1 MSLTKL
7 LNEAGV
13 SNEDITPA
21 APLVEQT
28 VVSPVDSPSAAIPVA
43 ETVVEAAPVV
53 EPVPETV
60 AVPVTAPLE
69 PAVVES
75 VVAPVAEAPL
85 PVEAVVAEQVIP
97 TVPVVEAQAAIA
109 EAVEI
114 TQIEATAC
122 QVEAEQLAVKEKA
135 DELLDIQTSLESLS
149 SIIRKAGANGVTN
162 QTAEVIQSQL
172 RSINRRLGV
181 DSQFVST
188 ESFNSRDLREQ
199 HNVATIALED
209 IKTSVKVAKNKF
221 IDLLEKILALFK
233 RAASNWLDG
242 LVSLDKKVDKLD
254 QRLGALKKTGG
265 GGSFTLH
272 NAGLVVHNDSID
284 IPEDIPGLAH
294 FAAVSYPD
302 VVTKYLD
309 QSAKTLLK
317 YKPSDFDPERIKE
330 EFERHAKPLAY
341 LIELQVEKDELPGGH
356 HLDVDAGGLSFGIKG
371 ETPAG
376 VDKEVD
382 IETTVE
388 LRKKVR
394 LIKEIVEQ
402 IKKIRPEVEKIDKA
416 GKRLIEAAR
425 RATPGAGEDQKE
437 AQDFYNIVYE
447 AVSRSAAAKPRVDE
461 VIKYL
466 VRYLNAQVAIVNTMA
481 DQIEKEKED

>member
-1 MSLTKL
+1 MSLTAL
-7 LNEAGV
+7 LKEAGV
-13 SNEDITPA
+13 SNEDITA
-21 APLVEQT
+21 SEPLVQET
-28 VVSPVDSPSAAIPVA
+28 VVSPVDSPSAAIPVVDA
-43 ETVVEAAPVV
+43 VVETAPVV

-60 AVPVTAPLE
+60 AAPVTAPLE

-85 PVEAVVAEQVIP
+85 PVEAVAVDQVIP
-97 TVPVVEAQAAIA
+97 TIPVVEAQAAVA

-122 QVEAEQLAVKEKA
+122 QVEAEQQAIKDKA
-135 DELLDIQTSLESLS
+135 DELLDMQTALENLT
-149 SIIRKAGANGVTN
+149 SIIRKTGANGVSN

-181 DSQFVST
+181 ESKFVST
-188 ESFNSRDLREQ
+188 ESFIARDNREQ
-199 HNVATIALED
+199 HAIATIALED

-221 IDLLEKILALFK
+221 IELLEKILALFK

-242 LVSLDKKVDKLD
+242 LVSLDKKVDQLD
-254 QRLGALKKTGG
+254 QRLGALKKPGG
-265 GGSFTLH
+265 GGSLTLH
-272 NAGLVVHNDSID
+272 NAGLVVYKDSID

-294 FAAVSYPD
+294 FASVAYPD

-341 LIELQVEKDELPGGH
+341 LIELQVEKDELPGGQ
-356 HLDVDAGGLSFGIKG
+356 HLDVDEGGLSFGIKG
-371 ETPAG
+371 EVPAG

-382 IETTVE
+382 LETTVE

-394 LIKEIVEQ
+394 AIKDIVEQ

-425 RATPGAGEDQKE
+425 RSTSLKAEDEKE
-437 AQDFYNIVYE
+437 AEDFYNIVHD
-447 AVSRSAAAKPRVDE
+447 AISRSAAAKPRVDE

-466 VRYLNAQVAIVNTMA
+466 VRYLGAQVAIVNTMA
-481 DQIEKEKED
+481 DAIEKEKED